1 MIGND
6 IIDLNVAGLNSRW
19 QEQRFLDKLFTH
31 KEQEFILKDEL
42 RFQKIWRL
50 WSMKES
56 AYKISVRETESSS
69 FNPKSFHCKI
79 TSDSSGMVLF
89 GNHAIKTTTKY
100 NTDMI
105 YTTAKVKD
113 TLQITD
119 YFKLDNPSQPYQ
131 LKSKAIHAY
140 SQLKSILESFIS
152 IEKDQMGVPHFF
164 IDQTLQADALTLT
177 HHGQY
182 AGFAISCESIPN
194 KLNHL

>member
-19 QEQRFLDKLFTH
+19 QEQRFLDKLFTQV
-31 KEQEFILKDEL
+31 EQEFILKDEL
-42 RFQKIWRL
+42 RFQNIWRL

-56 AYKISVRETESSS
+56 TYKIVVREKKSSS

-79 TSDSSGMVLF
+79 TSDSSGIVLF
-89 GNHAIKTTTKY
+89 GDHAFKTTTKY
-100 NTDMI
+100 NTDII
-105 YTTAKVKD
+105 YTTAQVKE

-119 YFKLDNPSQPYQ
+119 YFKLDNPSQSYQ
-131 LKSKAIHAY
+131 LKSTAIHAY
-140 SQLKSILESFIS
+140 SQLKSLSESSIS
-152 IEKDQMGVPHFF
+152 IEKDRIGVPHFF
-164 IDQTLQADALTLT
+164 IDRTLQTDALTLT

-194 KLNHL
+194 KLNDL